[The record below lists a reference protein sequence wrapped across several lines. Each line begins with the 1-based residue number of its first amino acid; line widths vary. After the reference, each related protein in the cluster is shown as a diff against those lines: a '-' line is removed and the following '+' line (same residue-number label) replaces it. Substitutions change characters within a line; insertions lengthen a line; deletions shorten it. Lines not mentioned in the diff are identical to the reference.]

1 MKTAPDAD
9 RVPPRALPSVSASL
23 MIWGVLASLMSAQ
36 KSENKPVRE
45 TTVENPAHTD
55 LSQGRHP
62 SASEREWAE
71 RTLAPSLDKAPE
83 KPIGAPTGTNVDE
96 HGNARFSTISNAP
109 IRRLY
114 TEADL
119 PEDWSQDRYLGYPG
133 QPPYTRGIHASG
145 YRGKL
150 FTMRQFS
157 GFASPEETNQRYKYL
172 LEHGG
177 SGLSVAFDLPT
188 LMGYDSDHPFS
199 EGEVGKCGVAID
211 SLEDMEILFNG
222 IDLEKIT
229 TSMTI
234 NSPASVL
241 WAMYLVVAEKQGAD
255 WKKISGTIQNDILK
269 EYIAQKEYIYPPAP
283 SMRLVI
289 DTFEFGSKFTP
300 RFNTISISGYHIREA
315 GSTALQELAFTIYDG
330 VEYVEWA
337 RRRGLDVDE
346 FGPRLSFFFNA
357 HNDFFEEI
365 AKYRAARK
373 IWYRLMKD
381 RFGAKQ
387 ARTWLMRFHTQ
398 TAGVSLTAQQPM
410 NNIARVA
417 IQALAAVL
425 GGTQSLH
432 TDSYDEALA
441 LPTAEAARI
450 ALRTQ
455 QIIAYETGV
464 ANTIDPLGGSY
475 FVEKFT
481 LDMEKG
487 AFDYFEKLDAM
498 GGMVK
503 AIERGYP
510 QKEIAEASYQFQRAA
525 EAREKVIVGANEFT
539 IEEESPEILYIGEN
553 VAQAQTA
560 KLKALRERRSNEEVT
575 KKLEALKKAAAQEP
589 QVKPDGTISEANTM
603 PYIIEAV
610 RAYATVGEIC
620 DALRSVYG
628 TYEETSIT

>member
-1 MKTAPDAD
+1 MPAKKPNA
-9 RVPPRALPSVSASL
+9 SVTKPAIAERPVSDVFE
-23 MIWGVLASLMSAQ
+23 GRQPSAQ
-36 KSENKPVRE
+36 EK
-45 TTVENPAHTD
+45 D
-55 LSQGRHP
+55 
-62 SASEREWAE
+62 WAE
-71 RTLAPSLDKAPE
+71 NTLAPTLEKAPE
-83 KPIGAPTGTNVDE
+83 KPIGAATGNNLDD
-96 HGNARFSTISNAP
+96 HGHARFSTISNVP

-114 TEADL
+114 TPADL
-119 PEDWSQDRYLGYPG
+119 PADWSYEKYLGFPG
-133 QPPYTRGIHASG
+133 QPPYTRGIHATG

-150 FTMRQFS
+150 WTMRMFS

-177 SGLSVAFDLPT
+177 GGLSVAFDLPT
-188 LMGYDSDHPFS
+188 LMGYDSDHPAS

-211 SLEDMEILFNG
+211 SLEDMEILFDG

-241 WAMYLVVAEKQGAD
+241 WAMYLVVAEKQGGD

-337 RRRGLDVDE
+337 RHRGLDVDD

-381 RFGAKQ
+381 RFN
-387 ARTWLMRFHTQ
+387 ARNDRTRLMRFHTQ
-398 TAGVSLTAQQPM
+398 TAGVSLPAQQPM

-432 TDSYDEALA
+432 TDAYDEAMA
-441 LPTAEAARI
+441 LPTEEAARI

-455 QIIAYETGV
+455 QIIAYESGV
-464 ANTIDPLGGSY
+464 AQTVDPLGGSY
-475 FVEKFT
+475 FVEKQT

-487 AFDYFEKLDAM
+487 AFDYFAKLDQM

-510 QKEIAEASYQFQRAA
+510 QKEIADASYQYQRAA
-525 EAREKVIVGANEFT
+525 EANEKVTVGVNDFV
-539 IEEESPEILYIGEN
+539 IEEESPHTLYIDES
-553 VAQAQTA
+553 VARAQEA
-560 KLKALRERRSNEEVT
+560 KLKALRARRSNEEVQRR
-575 KKLEALKKAAAQEP
+575 LDALKRAAARTP
-589 QVKPDGTISEANTM
+589 STGTNGNISDANTM
-603 PYIIEAV
+603 PYIVDAV

-620 DALRSVYG
+620 EALRQVYG
-628 TYEETSIT
+628 TYTEVSIT

>member
-1 MKTAPDAD
+1 MAD
-9 RVPPRALPSVSASL
+9 TN
-23 MIWGVLASLMSAQ
+23 Q
-36 KSENKPVRE
+36 KKP
-45 TTVENPAHTD
+45 
-55 LSQGRHP
+55 SQGGLAESPAVEVLEGRTP
-62 SASEREWAE
+62 SDSEKRWAE
-71 RTLAPSLDKAPE
+71 KTLAPALEKAPE
-83 KPIGAPTGTNVDE
+83 KPIGAPTGTNLDE
-96 HGNARFSTISNAP
+96 SGHARFTTISGVP

-114 TEADL
+114 TQADL
-119 PEDWSQDRYLGYPG
+119 PPDWSYEQYLNYPG
-133 QPPYTRGIHASG
+133 QPPYTRGIHSSG
-145 YRGKL
+145 YRGRL
-150 FTMRQFS
+150 WTMRQFS
-157 GFASPEETNQRYKYL
+157 GFASPEETNERYKYL
-172 LEHGG
+172 LAHGG
-177 SGLSVAFDLPT
+177 GGLSVAFDLPT
-188 LMGYDSDHPFS
+188 LMGYDSDHPAS

-211 SLEDMEILFNG
+211 SLEDMEILFGG
-222 IDLEKIT
+222 IDLEKT
-229 TSMTI
+229 TVSMTI

-337 RRRGLDVDE
+337 RRRGLEVDE
-346 FGPRLSFFFNA
+346 FGPRLSFFFNS

-365 AKYRAARK
+365 AKFRAARK

-381 RFGAKQ
+381 RFGARNQ
-387 ARTWLMRFHTQ
+387 RTWLMRFHTQ

-455 QIIAYETGV
+455 QIIAYESGV
-464 ANTIDPLGGSY
+464 AQTTDPLGGSY

-487 AFDYFEKLDAM
+487 AFDYFEKVDAM
-498 GGMVK
+498 GGMVR
-503 AIERGYP
+503 AIENGYP
-510 QKEIAEASYQFQRAA
+510 QKEIAEASYQYQRAV
-525 EAREKVIVGANEFT
+525 EAGEKVIVGVNDFT
-539 IEEESPEILYIGEN
+539 IEEKPPETLYIGES
-553 VAQAQTA
+553 VARQQTE
-560 KLKALRERRSNEEVT
+560 KLKKLRARRDNEEVRRR
-575 KKLEALKKAAAQEP
+575 LDALKRAAAQEP
-589 QVKPDGTISEANTM
+589 LVASDDLISQANTM
-603 PYIIEAV
+603 PYIIECV

-620 DALRSVYG
+620 QALREVYG
-628 TYEETSIT
+628 TYEEVSIT

>member
-1 MKTAPDAD
+1 VDRKSSKPEIAESPIAD
-9 RVPPRALPSVSASL
+9 VF
-23 MIWGVLASLMSAQ
+23 
-36 KSENKPVRE
+36 EE
-45 TTVENPAHTD
+45 
-55 LSQGRHP
+55 RHP
-62 SASEREWAE
+62 SESEKEWAE
-71 RTLAPSLDKAPE
+71 KTLARTLEKAPE
-83 KPIGAPTGTNVDE
+83 RPIGAPTGVNVDDNR
-96 HGNARFSTISNAP
+96 HARFTTISGVP

-114 TEADL
+114 TQADL
-119 PEDWSQDRYLGYPG
+119 PEDWNYEQYLGYPG
-133 QPPYTRGIHASG
+133 QPPYTRGIHATG

-177 SGLSVAFDLPT
+177 GGLSVAFDLPT
-188 LMGYDSDHPFS
+188 LMGYDSDHAAS

-211 SLEDMEILFNG
+211 SLEDMEILFSG
-222 IDLEKIT
+222 IDLEKT
-229 TSMTI
+229 TVSMTI

-255 WKKISGTIQNDILK
+255 RRKISGTIQNDILK

-283 SMRLVI
+283 SMRLVV

-315 GSTALQELAFTIYDG
+315 GSTALQELAFTLYDG

-337 RRRGLDVDE
+337 RRRGLEVDE

-373 IWYRLMKD
+373 IWHQVMRE
-381 RFGAKQ
+381 RFHAKNP
-387 ARTWLMRFHTQ
+387 RTWLLRFHTQ
-398 TAGVSLTAQQPM
+398 TAGVSLPAQQPM

-417 IQALAAVL
+417 IQAMAAVL

-432 TDSYDEALA
+432 TDGYDEALA
-441 LPTAEAARI
+441 LPTEEAARI

-455 QIIAYETGV
+455 QIIAYESGV
-464 ANTIDPLGGSY
+464 TQTVDPLGGSY
-475 FVEKFT
+475 FLERIT

-487 AFDYFEKLDAM
+487 AFDYFERLDAM
-498 GGMVK
+498 DGMVK

-510 QKEIAEASYQFQRAA
+510 QKEIAEAAYQYQRAV
-525 EAREKVIVGANEFT
+525 EAKEKVIVGVNEFT
-539 IEEESPEILYIGEN
+539 IEEEPPQILYIDET
-553 VAQAQTA
+553 VARQQSA
-560 KLKALRERRSNEEVT
+560 KLKTLRASRSNEEVVRR
-575 KKLEALKKAAAQEP
+575 LDALKKAACHEP
-589 QVKPDGTISEANTM
+589 KAESNGNISSVNTM
-603 PYIIEAV
+603 PYIIDAV

-620 DALRSVYG
+620 DALRAVYG
-628 TYEETSIT
+628 SYTETSIT

>member
-1 MKTAPDAD
+1 MANSKT
-9 RVPPRALPSVSASL
+9 SGKGVSES
-23 MIWGVLASLMSAQ
+23 
-36 KSENKPVRE
+36 
-45 TTVENPAHTD
+45 PATD
-55 LSQGRHP
+55 VFESGRHP
-62 SASEREWAE
+62 SESEQQWAE
-71 RTLAPSLDKAPE
+71 KTLAPTLEKNPE
-83 KPIGAPTGTNVDE
+83 KPIGAPSGVNLDDQG
-96 HGNARFSTISNAP
+96 HARFTTISGLP

-114 TEADL
+114 TQADL
-119 PEDWSQDRYLGYPG
+119 PEDWSYDSYLNYPG
-133 QPPYTRGIHASG
+133 QAPYTRGIHASG
-145 YRGKL
+145 YRGKMW
-150 FTMRQFS
+150 TMRQFS

-172 LEHGG
+172 LAHGG
-177 SGLSVAFDLPT
+177 QGLSVAFDLPT

-211 SLEDMEILFNG
+211 SLEDMEILFDG
-222 IDLEKIT
+222 IDLEKT
-229 TSMTI
+229 TVSMTI
-234 NSPASVL
+234 NSPASIL
-241 WAMYLVVAEKQGAD
+241 WAMYLAVAEKQGAD
-255 WKKISGTIQNDILK
+255 WNKISGTTQNDILK

-315 GSTALQELAFTIYDG
+315 GSTALQELAFTVYDG

-381 RFGAKQ
+381 RFGAKNQ
-387 ARTWLMRFHTQ
+387 RTWLLRFHTQ

-417 IQALAAVL
+417 IQALAGVL

-441 LPTAEAARI
+441 LPTEEAVRI

-455 QIIAYETGV
+455 QIIAYESGV
-464 ANTIDPLGGSY
+464 ANTVDPLGGSY
-475 FVEKFT
+475 FVERLT
-481 LDMEKG
+481 LDMENG
-487 AFDYFEKLDAM
+487 AFDYFNKLDAM
-498 GGMVK
+498 GGMVA
-503 AIERGYP
+503 AIEKGYP
-510 QKEIAEASYQFQRAA
+510 QKEIAEASYQFQRAN
-525 EAREKVIVGANEFT
+525 EAREKITVGANDFVVDEP
-539 IEEESPEILYIGEN
+539 SPNILYIGEE
-553 VAQAQTA
+553 VAQAQTK
-560 KLKALRERRSNEEVT
+560 KLNALRARRSNDEVRRC
-575 KKLEALKKAAAQEP
+575 LDALKKAAAQEP
-589 QVKPDGTISEANTM
+589 EAGVDGKISPVNTM
-603 PYIIEAV
+603 PFILDAV

-620 DALRSVYG
+620 DALRQVYG
-628 TYEETSIT
+628 EYTETAFA

>member
-1 MKTAPDAD
+1 MAD
-9 RVPPRALPSVSASL
+9 QA
-23 MIWGVLASLMSAQ
+23 
-36 KSENKPVRE
+36 NKKNDPTGIAE
-45 TTVENPAHTD
+45 SPIAEIFE
-55 LSQGRHP
+55 GRHP
-62 SASEREWAE
+62 SESEKRWAE
-71 RTLAPSLDKAPE
+71 TTLAKTLEKAPE
-83 KPIGAPTGTNVDE
+83 KPIGAATGINLDE
-96 HGNARFSTISNAP
+96 SGHAQFTTISGVP

-114 TEADL
+114 TQADL
-119 PEDWSQDRYLGYPG
+119 PEDWNYEKYLGYPG
-133 QPPYTRGIHASG
+133 QAPYTRGIHSSG
-145 YRGKL
+145 YRGRL
-150 FTMRQFS
+150 WTMRQFS
-157 GFASPEETNQRYKYL
+157 GFASPEETNERYKYL
-172 LEHGG
+172 MASGG
-177 SGLSVAFDLPT
+177 GGLSVAFDLPT
-188 LMGYDSDHPFS
+188 LMGYDSDHPAS

-222 IDLEKIT
+222 IDLEKT
-229 TSMTI
+229 TVSMTI

-300 RFNTISISGYHIREA
+300 RFNSISISGYHIREA
-315 GSTALQELAFTIYDG
+315 GSTALQELAFTLYDG

-337 RRRGLDVDE
+337 QRRGLDVDE

-373 IWYRLMKD
+373 IWYQVMKD
-381 RFGAKQ
+381 RFGAKNE
-387 ARTWLMRFHTQ
+387 RTWLMRFHTQ
-398 TAGVSLTAQQPM
+398 TAGVSLPAQQPM
-410 NNIARVA
+410 NNIARVG

-432 TDSYDEALA
+432 TDAYDEALA
-441 LPTAEAARI
+441 LPTEEAARI

-455 QIIAYETGV
+455 QIIAYESGV
-464 ANTIDPLGGSY
+464 AQTVDPLGGSY
-475 FVEKFT
+475 FVEKLT

-487 AFDYFEKLDAM
+487 AFDYFEKLDRM

-510 QKEIAEASYQFQRAA
+510 QKEIADASYQYQRAA
-525 EAREKVIVGANEFT
+525 EANEKITVGVNDFVV
-539 IEEESPEILYIGEN
+539 EEDSPHTLYIDET
-553 VAQAQTA
+553 VAREQTE
-560 KLKALRERRSNEEVT
+560 KLKNLRARRSNDEVRRT
-575 KKLEALKKAAAQEP
+575 LDALKKAAAQEP
-589 QVKPDGTISEANTM
+589 KARQNGTVSSANTM
-603 PYIIEAV
+603 PFIVDAV

-620 DALRSVYG
+620 EALRQVYG
-628 TYEETSIT
+628 TYTEVSIT

>member
-1 MKTAPDAD
+1 MP
-9 RVPPRALPSVSASL
+9 
-23 MIWGVLASLMSAQ
+23 
-36 KSENKPVRE
+36 ENKPKADLHR
-45 TTVENPAHTD
+45 TVAESPISD
-55 LSQGRHP
+55 VFEGRHP
-62 SASEREWAE
+62 AASEKDWAE
-71 RTLAPSLDKAPE
+71 KTLATALQKSTE
-83 KPIGAPTGTNVDE
+83 KPIGAPTGTNLDE
-96 HGNARFSTISNAP
+96 HGQARFSTISNAP

-114 TEADL
+114 TQADL
-119 PEDWSQDRYLGYPG
+119 PADWNYDQYLGYPG
-133 QPPYTRGIHASG
+133 QPPYTRGIHATG

-150 FTMRQFS
+150 WTMRMFS

-177 SGLSVAFDLPT
+177 SGLSVACELPT
-188 LMGYDSDHPFS
+188 LLGYESGHAAR
-199 EGEVGKCGVAID
+199 EGEVGKCGVARD
-211 SLEDMEILFNG
+211 SLDDREILFGG
-222 IDLEKIT
+222 IDLEKT
-229 TSMTI
+229 TVSMTI

-255 WKKISGTIQNDILK
+255 WVKISGTIQNDILK

-283 SMRLVI
+283 SMRLVV

-315 GSTALQELAFTIYDG
+315 GSTAAQELAFTLYDG

-337 RRRGLDVDE
+337 LRRGLDVDE

-373 IWYRLMKD
+373 IWYRVMKE
-381 RFGAKQ
+381 RFEAKNQ
-387 ARTWLMRFHTQ
+387 RTWLLRFHTQ
-398 TAGVSLTAQQPM
+398 TAGVSLSAQQPM

-417 IQALAAVL
+417 LQAMAAVL

-432 TDSYDEALA
+432 TDAYDEALA
-441 LPTAEAARI
+441 LPSEEAARI

-455 QIIAYETGV
+455 QIIAYESGV
-464 ANTIDPLGGSY
+464 TQTVDPLGGSY
-475 FVEKFT
+475 FLEKQT

-487 AFDYFEKLDAM
+487 AFDYFGKLDAM

-510 QKEIAEASYQFQRAA
+510 QKEVAEASYQYQRAA
-525 EAREKVIVGANEFT
+525 EAKEKVIVGANEFV
-539 IEEESPEILYIGEN
+539 IEEEPPHTLYIGES
-553 VAQAQTA
+553 VARQQSA
-560 KLKALRERRSNEEVT
+560 KLKALRTRRSNEEVQRR
-575 KKLEALKKAAAQEP
+575 LEALKKAAALEP
-589 QVKPDGTISEANTM
+589 RSSANGDISSANTM
-603 PYIIEAV
+603 PYIVDAV

-620 DALRSVYG
+620 EALREVFG
-628 TYEETSIT
+628 TYTEVSIT

>member
-1 MKTAPDAD
+1 MVK
-9 RVPPRALPSVSASL
+9 
-23 MIWGVLASLMSAQ
+23 
-36 KSENKPVRE
+36 KKPGE
-45 TTVENPAHTD
+45 IAENPIAD
-55 LSQGRHP
+55 VFEERHP
-62 SASEREWAE
+62 SPSEKQWAE
-71 RTLAPSLDKAPE
+71 NTLNNTLQKAPE
-83 KPIGAPTGTNVDE
+83 RPIGAPTGVNRDE
-96 HGNARFSTISNAP
+96 AGNARFTTISGVP
-109 IRRLY
+109 VRRLY
-114 TEADL
+114 TQADL
-119 PEDWSQDRYLGYPG
+119 PEDWNYDQHLGYPG
-133 QPPYTRGIHASG
+133 QPPYTRGIHATG

-177 SGLSVAFDLPT
+177 GGLSVAFDLPT
-188 LMGYDSDHPFS
+188 LMGYDSDHPAS

-211 SLEDMEILFNG
+211 SLEDMEILFAG
-222 IDLEKIT
+222 IDLERT
-229 TSMTI
+229 TVSMTI

-255 WKKISGTIQNDILK
+255 WQKISGTIQNDILK

-283 SMRLVI
+283 SMRLVV

-315 GSTALQELAFTIYDG
+315 GSTALQELAFTLYDG

-337 RRRGLDVDE
+337 RRRGLEVDE

-373 IWYRLMKD
+373 IWYQVMKD
-381 RFGAKQ
+381 RFRAKNQ
-387 ARTWLMRFHTQ
+387 RTWLLRFHTQ
-398 TAGVSLTAQQPM
+398 TAGVSLPAQQPM

-441 LPTAEAARI
+441 LPTEHAAGI

-455 QIIAYETGV
+455 QIIAYESGV
-464 ANTIDPLGGSY
+464 TQTVDPLGGSY
-475 FVEKFT
+475 FLERLT

-487 AFDYFEKLDAM
+487 AFDYFGKLDSM

-510 QKEIAEASYQFQRAA
+510 QKEIAEAAYQYQRAV
-525 EAREKVIVGANEFT
+525 EAKEKIIVGVNDFT
-539 IEEESPEILYIGEN
+539 IEEEPPNILYIDES
-553 VAQAQTA
+553 VARQQSA
-560 KLKALRERRSNEEVT
+560 KLKALRARRSNDEVRRC
-575 KKLEALKKAAAQEP
+575 LDALKKAASQEP
-589 QVKPDGTISEANTM
+589 KAESNGNVSSANTM
-603 PYIIEAV
+603 PFIVDAV

-620 DALRSVYG
+620 EALREVYG
-628 TYEETSIT
+628 TYTEVTIT

>member
-1 MKTAPDAD
+1 MADKKKSQTTAESPIKDVFD
-9 RVPPRALPSVSASL
+9 
-23 MIWGVLASLMSAQ
+23 
-36 KSENKPVRE
+36 
-45 TTVENPAHTD
+45 
-55 LSQGRHP
+55 GRHP
-62 SASEREWAE
+62 SASEKQWAE
-71 RTLAPSLDKAPE
+71 KTLAPTLEKNPE
-83 KPIGAPTGTNVDE
+83 KPIGAATGTNIDE
-96 HGNARFSTISNAP
+96 DGNARFSTISNVP
-109 IRRLY
+109 IKRLY

-119 PEDWSQDRYLGYPG
+119 PEDWNYEKYLGYPG
-133 QPPYTRGIHASG
+133 QAPYTRGIHSTG

-150 FTMRQFS
+150 WTMRQFA
-157 GFASPEETNQRYKYL
+157 GFASPEETNKRYKYL

-177 SGLSVAFDLPT
+177 HGLSVAFDLPT
-188 LMGYDSDHPFS
+188 LMGYDSDHMMS

-211 SLEDMEILFNG
+211 SLEDMEILFDG
-222 IDLEKIT
+222 IDLEKT
-229 TSMTI
+229 TVSMTI

-255 WKKISGTIQNDILK
+255 WKKVGGTIQNDILK

-289 DTFEFGSKFTP
+289 DTFEFGSLFTP
-300 RFNTISISGYHIREA
+300 KFNTVSISGYHIREA
-315 GSTALQELAFTIYDG
+315 GSTSLQELAFTIYDG

-346 FGPRLSFFFNA
+346 FGPRLSFFFNS

-365 AKYRAARK
+365 AKFRAARK

-381 RFGAKQ
+381 RFGAKNP
-387 ARTWLMRFHTQ
+387 RTWLMRFHTQ
-398 TAGVSLTAQQPM
+398 TAGVSLTAQQPL

-417 IQALAAVL
+417 IQALAGVL

-432 TDSYDEALA
+432 TDSFDEALA
-441 LPTAEAARI
+441 LPSEDAARI

-455 QIIAYETGV
+455 QIIAYESGV
-464 ANTIDPLGGSY
+464 ANTVDPLAGSY

-481 LDMEKG
+481 LDMEQG

-498 GGMVK
+498 GGMVS

-525 EAREKVIVGANEFT
+525 EAKEKVIVGSNDFFVDEQPT
-539 IEEESPEILYIGEN
+539 PILYIDETVGER
-553 VAQAQTA
+553 QSA
-560 KLKALRERRSNEEVT
+560 KLKTLRARRDNTAV
-575 KKLEALKKAAAQEP
+575 KRALEALKKAAAQEP
-589 QVKPDGTISEANTM
+589 VVTDKNKISEANTM

-620 DALRSVYG
+620 DALREVYG
-628 TYEETSIT
+628 TYEEVSIT